1 MPILTKQQILDADDL
16 QVETV
21 EVPEW
26 GGEVFVRGLSGTERD
41 AWEQSIIDMKQAA
54 ARRNGAGLD
63 YDFANFRAKLVA
75 RCIVDEDGQRL
86 FGESEIGLLG
96 RKSAAALDRVFT
108 VAQRLSGLSSQ
119 DVEELTKN

>member
-1 MPILTKQQILDADDL
+1 MPILTKQQILEADDL
-16 QVETV
+16 QVETI

-26 GGEVFVRGLSGTERD
+26 GGEVLVRGLSGTERD

-54 ARRNGAGLD
+54 ARKNGAGLD

-86 FGESEIGLLG
+86 FGEGEIGLLG
-96 RKSAAALDRVFT
+96 KKSAAALDRVFA